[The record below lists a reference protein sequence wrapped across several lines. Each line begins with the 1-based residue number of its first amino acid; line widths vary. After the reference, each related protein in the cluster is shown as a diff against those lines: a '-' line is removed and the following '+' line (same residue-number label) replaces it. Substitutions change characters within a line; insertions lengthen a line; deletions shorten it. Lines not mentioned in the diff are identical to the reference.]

1 MWCAMFSNRFKIWT
15 KRWKSLRFFCII
27 CCTINKRYK
36 MHNIKTFIEDT
47 IYNMVYSTKNYIR
60 KIIYVIKTTSKAE
73 LAIYTS
79 FFITIL
85 MLFSHLFGFSFH
97 SSDEMSI
104 SLSFIPA
111 FFVLGSI
118 WTYLFIVFAAFLI
131 KSSINNLYYGIKQKI
146 LLRKEYK
153 NLSKNEYQ

>member
-1 MWCAMFSNRFKIWT
+1 
-15 KRWKSLRFFCII
+15 
-27 CCTINKRYK
+27 

-47 IYNMVYSTKNYIR
+47 IYNNNMVYSTKNYIR
-60 KIIYVIKTTSKAE
+60 KIIYVIKTASKAE